1 MIDRLRLARL
11 NVPRYTS
18 YPTAPHFSAAVR
30 GDTVKTWLGELAP
43 DARISAYLHVPF
55 CQSMCFYC
63 GCNTKIARKMEPVDR
78 YTDNLIAELD
88 CVSAASAA
96 HGVTDVHW
104 GGGTPSALGAHNL
117 RRLWAHFTGRFD
129 VSKIAHHAME
139 LDPRVLTAEFVAVM
153 AEIGI
158 NRVSF
163 GVQDFNADVQ
173 KAIGRVQPLDR
184 VQKAFALVRN
194 AGIDKI
200 NVDLIYGLPHQTL
213 AHLQDNI
220 RQTAALNPD
229 RVSVFGY
236 AHVPWMK
243 KHQRL
248 IDEAALPN
256 AEARM
261 EQADAVNALLIEAG
275 YVAIGMD
282 HYAKAD
288 DALCAAAEQGALHRN
303 FQGYTTDCADALIG
317 FGASAI
323 STLPQGYAQ
332 NESTIGPY
340 SQAIAAGRLATCRG
354 HAFSADDKIRGALIE
369 RLMCNF
375 DVDIAQIAPDMDMTG
390 AYERLQA
397 LAGDGLVQV
406 QGSRVKMTQAGRPF
420 VRVAAQAFD
429 AYATSGGQ
437 FSRAV

>member
-1 MIDRLRLARL
+1 MIDRLRLASL

-30 GDTVKTWLGELAP
+30 GDTVERWLGELAP
-43 DARISAYLHVPF
+43 DARISAYFHVPF

-63 GCNTKIARKMEPVDR
+63 GCNTKLARKMAPVDL
-78 YTDNLIAELD
+78 YTDHLIQELEH
-88 CVSAASAA
+88 VSTASAA

-104 GGGTPSALGAHNL
+104 GGGTPSALGAANL
-117 RRLWAHFTGRFD
+117 RRLWAAFAARFD
-129 VSKIAHHAME
+129 LSHLSHHAME

-163 GVQDFNADVQ
+163 GLQDFNADVQ
-173 KAIGRVQPLDR
+173 EAIGRVQPLDK
-184 VQKAFALVRN
+184 VQEAFALVRN
-194 AGIDKI
+194 AGIDNI

-261 EQADAVNALLIEAG
+261 EQADAVNRLLIEAG

-332 NESTIGPY
+332 NEPTIGPY

-354 HAFSADDKIRGALIE
+354 HAFSRDDKIRGALIE

-375 DVDIAQIAPDMDMTG
+375 SVDMAEIAPEADLTG
-390 AYERLQA
+390 AVARLHA
-397 LAGDGLVQV
+397 LAQDGLVHIHGSQV
-406 QGSRVKMTQAGRPF
+406 RMTEAGRPF

-429 AYATSGGQ
+429 AYSGSAAQ